1 MESHP
6 RLCATDRLSS
16 FDTALLETI
25 KVTVLSSLM
34 QVFVVEPTRGDTHCV
49 DVTPSQTI
57 RELKEAIAYLTG
69 SDPKQAVIELDGK
82 ALKDD
87 RKLKAPRATTSSEPH
102 HNLALLPHGIPSP
115 FSLRHRMQRCV
126 RGTLLL
132 RTCSG
137 GASMDGE
144 EECESSPW

>member
-87 RKLKAPRATTSSEPH
+87 RKLKAPRATTSSCEPH
-102 HNLALLPHGIPSP
+102 HNPRACSLHVIPTHC
-115 FSLRHRMQRCV
+115 SLRHRMQRCV
-126 RGTLLL
+126 KEARCCCG
-132 RTCSG
+132 RVV
-137 GASMDGE
+137 AVV
-144 EECESSPW
+144 PA